1 MSGFVL
7 NKQLYCYHLGSSNY
21 DFRFQKFSFHSP
33 LMYEWCYNLK
43 RLFTCFGVYLST
55 ISLVFL
61 HKMIQTSYLFCK
73 FYSAKFNTSRRYQIE
88 IRRWW
93 ISFFIVI
100 QCNMFH
106 RTIAFTLQYE
116 AFRMVFCI
124 KQSRKIIAFGL

>member
-1 MSGFVL
+1 MSSFVL
-7 NKQLYCYHLGSSNY
+7 NRQLYCYHLGPSNY

-33 LMYEWCYNLK
+33 LIYEWFYNSEC
-43 RLFTCFGVYLST
+43 FFSSFGVYLST

-100 QCNMFH
+100 QCNIFH
-106 RTIAFTLQYE
+106 EIIAFPLQYE
-116 AFRMVFCI
+116 AFCMVFCV
-124 KQSRKIIAFGL
+124 KQSRKTIAFGL